1 MGFMRKARPVIAVFA
16 LALLIAACGGQSA
29 EEQLLEEILENS
41 GEDIGDIDIDTGG
54 GDGDFSIS
62 IEGEGDGEGFT
73 MTGSGDDENFEITVE
88 GDDGETMTFG
98 GGDIPDGLT
107 VPVPDGGE
115 VTMSLTSDQDIS
127 VALQY
132 PENAYDQLV
141 AFYDSNLDVSSD
153 SVDRYESTM
162 STEQG
167 TIRSVNWNES
177 NYGWTVNV
185 SDCFGGVTGELDSIC
200 VTIFESPGE

>member
-1 MGFMRKARPVIAVFA
+1 MRNARLVIAVSA
-16 LALLIAACGGQSA
+16 LVLLIAACGGQSA
-29 EEQLLEEILENS
+29 EEALLEEILENS
-41 GEDIGDIDIDTGG
+41 GEDIGDIDIDSG
-54 GDGDFSIS
+54 GDGDFSIN
-62 IEGEGDGEGFT
+62 IQGEDGEDISVS
-73 MTGSGDDENFEITVE
+73 GSGDDENLEITVE
-88 GDDGETMTFG
+88 GDEGETMTFG

-132 PENAYDQLV
+132 PQNAFDQLV
-141 AFYDSNLDVSSD
+141 AFYDSNLDASSD

-162 STEQG
+162 SMEQG

-177 NYGWTVNV
+177 DYAWSVNV
-185 SDCFGGVTGELDSIC
+185 SDCISGATGDLDSAC
-200 VTIFESPGE
+200 VTIFESP

>member
-1 MGFMRKARPVIAVFA
+1 MRNARLVIAVSA
-16 LALLIAACGGQSA
+16 LVLLIAACGGQSA
-29 EEQLLEEILENS
+29 EEALLEEILENS

-54 GDGDFSIS
+54 DGDFSIN
-62 IEGEGDGEGFT
+62 IQGEDGEDISVS
-73 MTGSGDDENFEITVE
+73 GSGDDETFEITVE

-132 PENAYDQLV
+132 PQSAYDQIV
-141 AFYDSNLDVSSD
+141 AFYDSALDASSD

-177 NYGWTVNV
+177 DYAWAVTV
-185 SDCFGGVTGELDSIC
+185 SDCYGSGSSELNAAC
-200 VTIFESPGE
+200 VTVFESPGE